1 MNSNQLETLLSDLDS
16 MIAKCG
22 HNDPLG
28 YLSGQVCHKC
38 ARRNHREALNGRKPL
53 KAKRR

>member
-1 MNSNQLETLLSDLDS
+1 MNSTQLETLLSDLDS